1 MILNM
6 RMAPAGTDFK
16 TALRSLSESITL
28 PALELYTEGLFTDD
42 ATLTAYLHH
51 RETI

>member
-1 MILNM
+1 MQRHRVGLIV
-6 RMAPAGTDFK
+6 GK
-16 TALRSLSESITL
+16 SALRDLAESITL

-51 RETI
+51 RETT